1 MEIQELDEYY
11 KSKLE
16 IRDIMPSLIEE
27 LNELSE
33 QDIIKKYLQLLKLVE
48 ENIDVYDKTDDEVLD
63 EILSKQKVSINLP
76 NYYVCL
82 GQNLNGAVK
91 DNGEYYLLPKEFQ
104 KSRLRPPIKVAILRN
119 FEDPND
125 TIIIPMKNM
134 EKFKEENIV
143 TAIGDNKT
151 EEEYY
156 EYRKRVFKNEL
167 SSYKERELVK
177 KH

>member
-1 MEIQELDEYY
+1 MKIQELDEYY

-27 LNELSE
+27 LNDLSE

-104 KSRLRPPIKVAILRN
+104 KSRLRPPTKVAVVRN

-125 TIIIPMKNM
+125 KIIIPMKDM
-134 EKFKEENIV
+134 EKFKKENIV
-143 TAIGDNKT
+143 TPLGDNKS
-151 EEEYY
+151 EEEYF
-156 EYRKRVFKNEL
+156 EYRKRIFKNEL
-167 SSYKERELVK
+167 SSYKQKELVK
-177 KH
+177 NN